1 MFLAGLEVVRDTSNV
16 RERLQISLLILNEV
30 KRIKFHSIGNP
41 MVFCFQGVQKETSG
55 MEWVNDIIMFISHI
69 IASKKNKNKKVL
81 EFFKD
86 KLI

>member
-1 MFLAGLEVVRDTSNV
+1 
-16 RERLQISLLILNEV
+16 
-30 KRIKFHSIGNP
+30 

-69 IASKKNKNKKVL
+69 IASKKKKNKKVL

>member
-30 KRIKFHSIGNP
+30 KRIKFHSLRNHRKSYG
-41 MVFCFQGVQKETSG
+41 FL
-55 MEWVNDIIMFISHI
+55 FISHI